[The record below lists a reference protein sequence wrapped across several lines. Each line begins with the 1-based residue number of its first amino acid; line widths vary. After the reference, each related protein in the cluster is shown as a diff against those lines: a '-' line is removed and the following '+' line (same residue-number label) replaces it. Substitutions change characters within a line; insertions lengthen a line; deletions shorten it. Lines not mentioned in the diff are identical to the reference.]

1 MQQLKTLCQVF
12 HHSFQWHVCPK
23 QNAFVIMAVVLARMA
38 AVEAVWL
45 VELVVVVARFVV
57 VVARKA
63 RMVQMAKVVG

>member
-1 MQQLKTLCQVF
+1 M
-12 HHSFQWHVCPK
+12 
-23 QNAFVIMAVVLARMA
+23 MAVVLARMA

>member
-1 MQQLKTLCQVF
+1 MACMPHCSLTQTAIG
-12 HHSFQWHVCPK
+12 HTCPK
-23 QNAFVIMAVVLARMA
+23 QNAFAMMAVVLARMA

-63 RMVQMAKVVG
+63 RMVQMAKVAG

>member
-1 MQQLKTLCQVF
+1 MACMPHCSLTQTT
-12 HHSFQWHVCPK
+12 CPK
-23 QNAFVIMAVVLARMA
+23 QNAFAMMAVVLARMA

>member
-1 MQQLKTLCQVF
+1 MACMPHCSQTQTAMG
-12 HHSFQWHVCPK
+12 HTCPK
-23 QNAFVIMAVVLARMA
+23 QNAFVMMVVVLARMA

-63 RMVQMAKVVG
+63 RMAKVVG